1 VADTVTIPAAELA
14 ALRAVV
20 AAALN
25 WADGHTGAD
34 PILDAVRAH
43 RPVLDPRDPRDYL
56 AWPEQDREPVP
67 GVDYLPPAGDRWYTR
82 AAEDPDGPAY
92 NRHLIGYSD
101 VDGAHWYDRSG
112 AEVRA
117 A

>member
-14 ALRAVV
+14 ALRAIA
-20 AAALN
+20 AAALA
-25 WADGHTGAD
+25 WADHRTGAD
-34 PILDAVRAH
+34 PVLDAVNRH
-43 RPVLDPRDPRDYL
+43 RLLIDPRVRGLYL
-56 AWPEQDREPVP
+56 AWPEPAEPEA
-67 GVDYLPPAGDRWYTR
+67 GVDYLPPAGDRWYAR
-82 AAEDPDGPAY
+82 DAEDADGPAH

-101 VDGAHWYDRSG
+101 PDGDHWYNRDG